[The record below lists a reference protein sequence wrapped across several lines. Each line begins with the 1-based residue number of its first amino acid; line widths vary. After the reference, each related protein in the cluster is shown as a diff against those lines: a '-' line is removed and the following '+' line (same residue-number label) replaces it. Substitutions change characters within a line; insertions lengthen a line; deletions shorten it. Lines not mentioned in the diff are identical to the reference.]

1 MQKSTKYSK
10 NAQQITLNMHNKI
23 VKKCTMRLE
32 KIKKICYPKKEVSKM
47 KLTKKGYITRL
58 IDKEIE
64 ENLNIFGAISIE
76 GPKWCGKTWAALNH
90 SNSVAYLNNTADNF
104 REKHLAEMDVN
115 LVLDKEAPELIDE
128 WQEVPAIWDA
138 VRFKCDEDNKKGK
151 YILTGSSV
159 PVSDKIHHSGAGR
172 ICKMKMYTMS
182 LYESGDSSGEVS
194 LKDLFKN
201 KVQNK
206 LVSKVELKRLAEL
219 IVRGGWPET
228 INISVNGAMKIARS
242 YIEAVLDKDIIEI
255 DGVKRDKQ
263 KMEMLLRSLARNE
276 STISGNNVLMK
287 DIDDNVTEEDVSISR
302 NTVSDYL
309 NVLNR
314 LHLIENQ
321 LPFMYKIR
329 SRVNVGKNSKRH
341 FVDPSLGC
349 AILNITPEKL
359 LNDLETMGL
368 YFEALCERDLKIYA
382 ESIGA
387 KLYHYRENDTGVE
400 VDAIVEIADG
410 EYGAIEIKLG
420 ANKEEEA
427 AKSLKRFYELADVKP
442 KFMCIICGLYDAVVK
457 RPDGIY
463 VLPIT
468 ALKP

>member
-1 MQKSTKYSK
+1 
-10 NAQQITLNMHNKI
+10 
-23 VKKCTMRLE
+23 
-32 KIKKICYPKKEVSKM
+32 M
-47 KLTKKGYITRL
+47 KLTKKGYMPRL
-58 IDKEIE
+58 IDKSIE
-64 ENLNIFGAISIE
+64 ENLEIFGAISIE
-76 GPKWCGKTWAALNH
+76 GPKWCGKTWTALNH
-90 SNSVAYLNNTADNF
+90 SNSVTYLNNTADNF

-115 LVLDKEAPELIDE
+115 LVLDKDKPELIDE

-138 VRFKCDEDNKKGK
+138 VRFKCDQDNEKGK

-182 LYESGDSSGEVS
+182 LYESGDSSGDIS
-194 LKDLFKN
+194 LKDLFEN
-201 KVQNK
+201 KVKNK
-206 LVSKVELKRLAEL
+206 LVNKVELKRLAEL

-228 INISVNGAMKIARS
+228 INMSVTGAMKIARS
-242 YIEAVLDKDIIEI
+242 YIQAVLDKDIIEI

-276 STISGNNVLMK
+276 STISTNNVLMK
-287 DIDDNVTEEDVSISR
+287 DIDDNVTEEDVNISR
-302 NTVSDYL
+302 NTVVDYL

-321 LPFMYKIR
+321 NSFMYKIR
-329 SRVNVGKNSKRH
+329 SRLNVGKNPKRH

-349 AILNITPEKL
+349 AILSITPEKL
-359 LNDLETMGL
+359 MNDLETMGL
-368 YFEALCERDLKIYA
+368 YFEALCERDLRIYA

-400 VDAIVEIADG
+400 VDAIIEIADG

-427 AKSLKRFYELADVKP
+427 VASLKRFYELAEIKP
-442 KFMCIICGLYDAVVK
+442 KFMCVICGLYDAVVK
-457 RPDGIY
+457 RPDGVY